1 MVEIIAIIRPSKAAA
16 TKRKLCEIGHPAFT
30 CVKVNGRGKL
40 PVERVL
46 ADGSVIKTG
55 LINKRLFIIEARDE
69 EEEKIV
75 NSIMEI
81 NSTGT
86 PGDGKVFVMNLE
98 TTYSVREGFCKRIIG

>member
-55 LINKRLFIIEARDE
+55 LIPRFSSEAFLFRGYFLIQKII
-69 EEEKIV
+69 
-75 NSIMEI
+75 
-81 NSTGT
+81 
-86 PGDGKVFVMNLE
+86 
-98 TTYSVREGFCKRIIG
+98 